1 MEPSTPPPARQG
13 LRLEEEERPSM
24 ERVFEGEPLPSRS
37 ETITARS
44 VAVSVALGC
53 TLSVVA
59 MKLALTS
66 GFAPSLAIPAG
77 LLGSFLPRVW
87 IRLLDSC
94 ETSQLPFTRQ
104 ENTVIQTCVVACTS
118 IAFSG
123 GFGTYILA
131 MSRSSAE
138 GSSFGNDN
146 NNVAEPQVGR
156 MVLFLLLTSFAGM
169 FAIMPFRNSL
179 IIHHRLTFPSGTA
192 TAHLIN
198 TMHTPQG
205 AKQASKQVAMLLKTF
220 CGTVAWAIFQWFFA
234 GGDDCGFRTFPTF
247 GIMAYRLGFYFN
259 FSMTNVGVG
268 MFCPYKITISMLA
281 GSLISWGLIWPYI
294 ATKAGDWYPK
304 GLDDDNISGINGYRV
319 FIGISMILA
328 DGLLYMLSIL
338 IRTLYTMSKQQDNP
352 QPMQNAGAG
361 QPFQCLNDVVDRT
374 THSFDDRRR
383 TQVFLRDRIPSMAPI
398 MGYVFLSVISTVV
411 IPHLYTQ
418 LRYHH
423 VAFAYLIAPL
433 FAFCNAYGNGITDM
447 KIATTYGKIAM
458 LIFSSWV
465 GLKDGGV
472 VAGLAACAIIAS
484 NVSTASDLM
493 QDYRTGY
500 ITLTSPHTISI
511 SQVAGTALGC
521 VINPVIFW
529 VFYKVYN
536 GGAHDDSNALGPY
549 AKVYR
554 GIAMLGM
561 TENGLPSHTMLLCKV
576 FFVLALSASVLREVA
591 ALRRWR
597 VRRYIPSTIAMAVAF
612 FVPPTI
618 PIGMILGS
626 AVIYLWGRSDRDDMH
641 IMSPAVACGLICG
654 DGFGSLVSSMLTLL
668 KATPPICIMFLS
680 RQVNESLDAFM
691 ATKATS

>member
-1 MEPSTPPPARQG
+1 MEPSTPPAGRG
-13 LRLEEEERPSM
+13 LRLEEEEERPSM
-24 ERVFEGEPLPSRS
+24 ERVFEGERVPSRS
-37 ETITARS
+37 ETITLRS

-87 IRLLDSC
+87 IRLLDRC

-131 MSRSSAE
+131 MSSSAAE
-138 GSSFGNDN
+138 GSIGNDA
-146 NNVAEPQVGR
+146 NNVEEPNVGR
-156 MVLFLLLTSFAGM
+156 MVVFLLLTSFAGM

-205 AKQASKQVAMLLKTF
+205 AKQNSKQVAMMLKTF
-220 CGTVAWAIFQWFFA
+220 CGIVAWSIFQWFFA
-234 GGDDCGFRTFPTF
+234 GGQNCGFRTIPTF
-247 GIMAYRLGFYFN
+247 GIMAYRLGFSFN

-294 ATKAGDWYPK
+294 ETKAGDWYPK
-304 GLDDDNISGINGYRV
+304 GLDNDNISGINGYRV

-328 DGLLYMLSIL
+328 DGLLHMLSIL
-338 IRTLYTMSKQQDNP
+338 IRTLYTMSKQEDNP
-352 QPMQNAGAG
+352 QPMQNAGG
-361 QPFQCLNDVVDRT
+361 QPFQCLNDILDRT

-383 TQVFLRDRIPSMAPI
+383 MQVFLRDRIPSMAPI
-398 MGYVFLSVISTVV
+398 MAYVFMSVISTVV

-423 VAFAYLIAPL
+423 VAFAYIIAPL
-433 FAFCNAYGNGITDM
+433 FAFCNAYGNGITDLN
-447 KIATTYGKIAM
+447 IATTYGKIAM

-511 SQVAGTALGC
+511 SQIAGTALGC

-529 VFYKVYN
+529 VYYKVFN
-536 GGAHDDSNALGPY
+536 AGAHDDSNSMGPY

-561 TENGLPSHTMLLCKV
+561 TENGLPTHTMLLCKI
-576 FFVLALSASVLREVA
+576 FFALALSLSVLREVA
-591 ALRRWR
+591 ACRGWR
-597 VRRYIPSTIAMAVAF
+597 VRRFIPSTIAMAVAF
-612 FVPPTI
+612 FAPPTI
-618 PIGMILGS
+618 TIAMVMGS
-626 AVIYLWGRSDRDDMH
+626 AVIYLWGRSDRNDMQM
-641 IMSPAVACGLICG
+641 MSPAVACGLICG
-654 DGFGSLVSSMLTLL
+654 DGFGSLVSLMLTLL

-680 RQVNESLDAFM
+680 REVNVSLDAFL
-691 ATKATS
+691 AAKATSS

>member
-1 MEPSTPPPARQG
+1 MEPSTPPASRG
-13 LRLEEEERPSM
+13 LRLEVEDEHPSI

-37 ETITARS
+37 ETITLRS

-87 IRLLDSC
+87 IRLLDGC

-123 GFGTYILA
+123 GFGTYILG
-131 MSRSSAE
+131 MSRDSAD
-138 GSSFGNDN
+138 GNIGNGDN
-146 NNVAEPQVGR
+146 NVEEPNVGR
-156 MVLFLLLTSFAGM
+156 MVAFLLLTSFAGM

-205 AKQASKQVAMLLKTF
+205 VKQASKQVAMLLKTF
-220 CGTVAWAIFQWFFA
+220 CGTVAWAVFQWFFA
-234 GGDDCGFRTFPTF
+234 GGDDCGFRTLPTF
-247 GIMAYRLGFYFN
+247 GLMAYRLGFYFN
-259 FSMTNVGVG
+259 FSMANVGVG
-268 MFCPYKITISMLA
+268 MFCPYKITISMLV
-281 GSLISWGLIWPYI
+281 GSLISWGLIWPHI
-294 ATKAGDWYPK
+294 ETKAGDWYPR

-328 DGLLYMLSIL
+328 DGLLHMLSIL
-338 IRTLYTMSKQQDNP
+338 LRTLSTMNKHDNP
-352 QPMQNAGAG
+352 QPMQNGAG
-361 QPFQCLNDVVDRT
+361 QQPFQCLSAIIDRE

-383 TQVFLRDRIPSMAPI
+383 TQVFLRDRVPSIAPVMA
-398 MGYVFLSVISTVV
+398 YVVLSVISTLV

-423 VAFAYLIAPL
+423 VAFAYVITPV

-447 KIATTYGKIAM
+447 NIATTYGKIAM

-472 VAGLAACAIIAS
+472 VAGLAAGAIMVS

-536 GGAHDDSNALGPY
+536 GGALDDSNTFGPY
-549 AKVYR
+549 ATVYR

-561 TENGLPSHTMLLCKV
+561 TDNGLPTHTMLFCKV
-576 FFVLALSASVLREVA
+576 FFALALSLGVLREVA
-591 ALRRWR
+591 AHRGWR
-597 VRRYIPSTIAMAVAF
+597 VRRYIPRTIAMAVAF

-618 PIGMILGS
+618 PIGMVVGS
-626 AVIYLWGRSDRDDMH
+626 AVIFLWGRSDRDDMR
-641 IMSPAVACGLICG
+641 IMSPPVACGLICG
-654 DGFGSLVSSMLTLL
+654 DGFGLLVSSVLTLL
-668 KATPPICIMFLS
+668 RATPPICIMFLS
-680 RQVNESLDAFM
+680 RQVNESLDAFL
-691 ATKATS
+691 AAKATSS